1 MFACSWKKTEKV
13 GNNMSVTQQTSVGI
27 ETLVLSIIIVW
38 WVVLIE
44 ALICIDKNELKLE
57 SDSTSNTDLAC

>member
-1 MFACSWKKTEKV
+1 MLACSWKKTEKA
-13 GNNMSVTQQTSVGI
+13 GNKVSVTQHTSIGI

-38 WVVLIE
+38 RIVLIE
-44 ALICIDKNELKLE
+44 ALIWIDKNELELE

>member
-1 MFACSWKKTEKV
+1 
-13 GNNMSVTQQTSVGI
+13 MSATQHTSVGI
-27 ETLVLSIIIVW
+27 ETLVLSIIVVW

>member
-44 ALICIDKNELKLE
+44 ALIRIDKNELELE
-57 SDSTSNTDLAC
+57 SDSTSITDLAC